1 MRHNDPTQKSHKP
14 QSNCCSAGSASS
26 ALNVVVALLTLTA
39 TLWLAPVAVV
49 RSVRL
54 QADQLTVRPFESLR
68 AALSYVEGRLK
79 PDTTYSEAQAQRGAQ
94 GAAPTAR
101 AAAPIDISG
110 YWVSL
115 VTDDW
120 RWRML
125 TPPKGDY
132 LYLPLNPAGR
142 QAADNWD
149 PAKDEAAGEQC
160 KGYGAPSI
168 MHLPGRL
175 RITWEDDSTLKLEAD
190 AGTQTRVFR
199 FTGSGST
206 GSDRQFGSDPANAS
220 WQGHSI
226 AQWEFDGRG
235 RRGRAPAEPARR
247 GSLKTVTT
255 RLRPGYFRKNGI
267 PYSANAVLTEYFTTL
282 TDNSVDYL
290 VVTNFLE
297 DPQYL
302 AQPYIRSVQ
311 FKRQPD
317 AKGWNPTACSAR

>member
-1 MRHNDPTQKSHKP
+1 MPP
-14 QSNCCSAGSASS
+14 L
-26 ALNVVVALLTLTA
+26 ALGAAVL
-39 TLWLAPVAVV
+39 LAPGV
-49 RSVRL
+49 
-54 QADQLTVRPFESLR
+54 
-68 AALSYVEGRLK
+68 G
-79 PDTTYSEAQAQRGAQ
+79 AQRGVP
-94 GAAPTAR
+94 GPAPTPR

-120 RWRML
+120 RWRMV

-132 LYLPLNPAGR
+132 LYLPLNAAGR
-142 QAADNWD
+142 QVADNWD
-149 PAKDEAAGEQC
+149 PAKDEAAGERC

-175 RITWEDDSTLKLEAD
+175 RITWEDDSTLKLDAD

-199 FTGSGST
+199 FGGAPPEA
-206 GSDRQFGSDPANAS
+206 GEPS
-220 WQGHSI
+220 WQGYSI

-235 RRGRAPAEPARR
+235 RRGRGPAPPGVPSAAAAPGAPPTRR

-282 TDNSVDYL
+282 TDTGIDYL

-302 AQPYIRSVQ
+302 AQPYVRSVQ